1 MRLNLH
7 EFHARQG
14 ARFADVAGA
23 EVVGH
28 YGNSAAEYRALVE
41 NAALLDLGFRGR
53 VCLLG
58 ADRARFLHG
67 QVTNDINRLA
77 PGQGC
82 YALLTTNK
90 GRLQADLNIHCLA
103 DELLLD
109 FEPGLT
115 ARVIERLEKFIVADD
130 VQIVDV
136 APHYGLL
143 AVGGPRAAEAV
154 AASGLFQAVPE
165 REFQS
170 VKQTDA
176 ALGELYLANVPRAGQ
191 PGWDVFVPVA
201 SLPTVAGQLRDAV
214 IRVGGALAGWDAL
227 ETARIEA
234 GVPRFGADLDET
246 TLPQEAGLE
255 ARAVSFNKGCY
266 IGQEVINRL
275 RTIGQVTRALRGLR
289 LPPDLPALPA
299 RGDKLWH
306 AGKEVG
312 HLTSAVHSP
321 RLNAPVA
328 IGYVRRECFAPG
340 TELLLRTAA
349 GEWPV
354 QVAGLPFVG

>member
-1 MRLNLH
+1 MSLTLH

-14 ARFADVAGA
+14 ARFGDVAGA
-23 EVVGH
+23 EVVSN
-28 YGNSAAEYRALVE
+28 YGNAAAEYRALVE
-41 NAALLDLGFRGR
+41 SAALLDLGFRGR
-53 VCLLG
+53 VCVVG

-67 QVTNDINRLA
+67 QVTNDIRRLA

-103 DELLLD
+103 EELLLD

-130 VQIVDV
+130 AQIADV

-143 AVGGPRAAEAV
+143 AVVGPRAAEAV
-154 AASGLFQAVPE
+154 VASGLFSAVPGQ
-165 REFQS
+165 EFQS

-176 ALGELYLANVPRAGQ
+176 TLGELYLANVPRAGV
-191 PGWDVFVPVA
+191 PGRDVFVPVA
-201 SLPTVAGQLRDAV
+201 SLAAVAERLLGAV
-214 IRVGGALAGWDAL
+214 SRVGGALAGWDAL

-255 ARAVSFNKGCY
+255 ARAVSFQKGCY

-289 LPPDLPALPA
+289 LPPDLPALPV

-312 HLTSAVHSP
+312 HITSAVHSP

-328 IGYVRRECFAPG
+328 LGYVRRECFAPG

-354 QVAGLPFVG
+354 QVGSLPVGG